1 MKENLHILMERGVPR
16 YTSYPT
22 APQFSPAIGAEKYGA
37 WLSQLPAD
45 AKLSI
50 YLHVPYCSQLCLY
63 CGCHTKIVQ
72 RYDPVGRYA
81 NTLLKELA
89 LVGEAVGGRKVVHIH
104 WGGGTPSIL
113 GPDKLKQLAG
123 VLQKTFDHSDLCE
136 HAIELD
142 PRHVTKPLAQSLAA
156 MGVNR
161 ASLGV
166 QDFSFV
172 VQSAIGRVQSFE
184 TVREA
189 VEHLRDAGIHN
200 INLDLMYGLPL
211 QTIPD
216 LQRTIKLAHSLQPD
230 RVAVFGYAHVPWFK
244 KHQRLIDEASLPDA
258 GQRFEQFQAM
268 RAELTSLGYEQIGF
282 DHFALPTD
290 SLARAAKARKLCR
303 NFQGYSTNEGDALI
317 GIGASAISRLP
328 RGFAQNSPDILSYA
342 YAIENGRLATVK
354 GIKLNADDQLRGA
367 IIEQLMCE
375 MSVDLQFVAQRQ
387 KPDSSNDF
395 ASEMNELQ
403 PFEAAG
409 LIEIDGLRIRVTEKG
424 RPFVRLVAAVFDS
437 YLQRNGSARYS
448 KAI

>member
-1 MKENLHILMERGVPR
+1 MKENLYRLMERGVPR

-22 APQFSPAIGAEKYGA
+22 APQFRPAIGAEKYRA

-50 YLHVPYCSQLCLY
+50 YLHVPYCSQLCHY
-63 CGCHTKIVQ
+63 CGCHTKIVR
-72 RYDPVGRYA
+72 RYDPIGRYA
-81 NTLLKELA
+81 DTLLKELA
-89 LVGEAVGGRKVVHIH
+89 LLGEAVGGRKAVHIH

-113 GPDKLKQLAG
+113 GPDKLAQLTDI
-123 VLQKTFDHSDLCE
+123 LQKTFDHSELCE

-142 PRHVTKPLAQSLAA
+142 PRHVTKPLARSLAA

-166 QDFSFV
+166 QDFSSV
-172 VQSAIGRVQSFE
+172 VQVAIGRIQSFE

-189 VEHLRDAGIHN
+189 VEHLRDAGVHN

-211 QTIPD
+211 QSIPD
-216 LQRTIKLAHSLQPD
+216 LRHTIKLAHSLMPD
-230 RVAVFGYAHVPWFK
+230 RIAVFGYAHVPWFK
-244 KHQRLIDEASLPDA
+244 KHQRLIDEDSLPDSR
-258 GQRFEQFQAM
+258 QRFEQFQAM
-268 RAELTSLGYEQIGF
+268 RAELIAFGYEQIGF

-290 SLARAAKARKLCR
+290 SLARAAKARKLRR

-317 GIGASAISRLP
+317 GVGASAISGLP
-328 RGFAQNSPDILSYA
+328 HGFAQNSPDILSYG

-354 GIKLNADDQLRGA
+354 GVELKADDQLRGA
-367 IIEQLMCE
+367 IIEKLMCE
-375 MSVDLQFVAQRQ
+375 MSVDLQSVTQRQ
-387 KPDSSNDF
+387 KLEFSNDF
-395 ASEMNELQ
+395 ETEMNELQ
-403 PFEAAG
+403 PFEATG
-409 LIEIDGLRIRVTEKG
+409 LIEIDGFRIRVTEKG

-437 YLQRNGSARYS
+437 YLQQGGSGRYS

>member
-1 MKENLHILMERGVPR
+1 MKENLNSFIERGVPR

-22 APQFSPAIGAEKYGA
+22 AQQFSSVIGAEKYRA

-81 NTLLKELA
+81 NTLIKELA
-89 LVGEAVGGRKVVHIH
+89 LLGEVMGKRKVVHIH

-113 GPDKLKQLAG
+113 GSEKLTQLTNI
-123 VLQKTFDHSDLCE
+123 LQETFDHSELCE

-142 PRHVTKPLAQSLAA
+142 PRHVTKSLAESLAA

-166 QDFSFV
+166 QDFSSA
-172 VQSAIGRVQSFE
+172 VQLAIGRIQSFE
-184 TVREA
+184 TVQQAIEQ
-189 VEHLRDAGIHN
+189 LRDAGIHK
-200 INLDLMYGLPL
+200 INLDLMYGLPF
-211 QTIPD
+211 QSIPD
-216 LQRTIKLAHSLQPD
+216 LEHTIKLAHSLKPD
-230 RVAVFGYAHVPWFK
+230 RIAVFGYAHVPWFK
-244 KHQRLIDEASLPDA
+244 KHQRLIDEDSLPDS
-258 GQRFEQFQAM
+258 GQRFEQSQAM
-268 RAELTSLGYEQIGF
+268 RAQLVSLGYKQIGF
-282 DHFALPTD
+282 DHFALPND
-290 SLARAAKARKLCR
+290 SLARAAKARKLRR

-317 GIGASAISRLP
+317 GVGTSAISRLP
-328 RGFAQNSPDILSYA
+328 HGYTQNSPDILSYA

-354 GIKLNADDQLRGA
+354 GVELNETDQLRGA

-375 MSVDLQFVAQRQ
+375 MSVDLQTVAQSQ
-387 KPDSSNDF
+387 KPEFSNDF
-395 ASEMNELQ
+395 ESEMNELQ

-409 LIEIDGLRIRVTEKG
+409 LIKIGGPRIKITEKG

-437 YLQRNGSARYS
+437 YLQRNGNGRYS

>member
-22 APQFSPAIGAEKYGA
+22 APQFSPAVGAEKYRA
-37 WLSQLPAD
+37 WLAQLPAG

-63 CGCHTKIVQ
+63 CGCHTKIVR

-81 NTLLKELA
+81 NSLLKELA
-89 LVGEAVGGRKVVHIH
+89 LLGEVVGSRKVVHIH

-113 GPDKLKQLAG
+113 GSEKLTQLAG
-123 VLQKTFDHSDLCE
+123 ILRETFDHSELCE

-166 QDFSFV
+166 QDFSPV
-172 VQSAIGRVQSFE
+172 VQAAIGRIQSFE

-189 VEHLRDAGIHN
+189 VERLRDAGIYK
-200 INLDLMYGLPL
+200 ISLDLMYGLPF
-211 QTIPD
+211 QSIPD
-216 LQRTIKLAHSLQPD
+216 LQRTIKLAHSLEPD

-244 KHQRLIDEASLPDA
+244 KHQRLIDEDSLPDS

-268 RAELTSLGYEQIGF
+268 RAQLLWFGYEQIGF
-282 DHFALPTD
+282 DHFALPSD
-290 SLARAAKARKLCR
+290 SLARAASSRKLRR

-317 GIGASAISRLP
+317 GVGASAISGLP

-354 GIKLNADDQLRGA
+354 GVELNADDQLRGA
-367 IIEQLMCE
+367 IIGQLMCE
-375 MSVDLQFVAQRQ
+375 MSVDLQSVIQEQ
-387 KPDSSNDF
+387 KSACLNDF
-395 ASEMNELQ
+395 APEINELR

-437 YLQRNGSARYS
+437 YLHESGGGRYS

>member
-1 MKENLHILMERGVPR
+1 MKENLVSLLERGVPR

-22 APQFSPAIGAEKYGA
+22 APQFRPVIGAEKYRA

-63 CGCHTKIVQ
+63 CGCHTKIVR

-81 NTLLKELA
+81 DTLLKELA
-89 LVGEAVGGRKVVHIH
+89 LLGEAVGGRKIVHIH

-113 GPDKLKQLAG
+113 GSEKLAQLAG
-123 VLQKTFDHSDLCE
+123 VLQETFDHSDLCE

-166 QDFSFV
+166 QDFSPA
-172 VQSAIGRVQSFE
+172 VQLAIGRIQSFE
-184 TVREA
+184 TVRDA
-189 VEHLRDAGIHN
+189 VEQLRDAGIHK
-200 INLDLMYGLPL
+200 INLDLMYGLPF
-211 QTIPD
+211 QSISD
-216 LQRTIKLAHSLQPD
+216 LQHTIELAHSLKPH

-244 KHQRLIDEASLPDA
+244 KHQRLINEDSLPDS

-268 RAELTSLGYEQIGF
+268 RAELISLGYEQIGF

-317 GIGASAISRLP
+317 GVGASAISRLP
-328 RGFAQNSPDILSYA
+328 RGYAQNSPDILSYA

-354 GIKLNADDQLRGA
+354 GAELKADDQLRGA
-367 IIEQLMCE
+367 IIEQLMCG
-375 MSVDLQFVAQRQ
+375 MSVDLQSVTQGQ
-387 KPDSSNDF
+387 KPGFSNDF
-395 ASEMNELQ
+395 EFEMNELQ
-403 PFEAAG
+403 SFKAAG
-409 LIEIDGLRIRVTEKG
+409 LIKIDGARIKVTEKG

-437 YLQRNGSARYS
+437 YLQRDGSGRYS